1 MRSRAIK
8 ATTNWLKFG
17 VLATIGLIFALVAQS
32 AITVPAT
39 AAAPVACA
47 DAGTTQSS
55 ITVTP
60 SHGKV
65 FYIDSG
71 QGQSIDAA
79 YVGYKVVAGAAK
91 TNLWMKLD
99 TFTGGAVSLANAA
112 DASNQLGDIANAGS
126 ETGFFLLKAATSSS
140 SAQSHV
146 VRVFTGNP
154 SLAGATEIF
163 SCTFTFLKVKETIKA
178 AANKISSNFPTV
190 TNSGIVGGNLVVTV
204 EGATG
209 TIGSGT
215 SSPDGKSIWFSPAAK
230 SSWPTSSLRLTTTS
244 VSVYDN
250 PSMGANQIIFGGPL
264 IDNLRITTAQLT
276 GEASKLYY
284 RAVYTFK
291 IIGRSATP
299 ASVIPIAQISSGTQ
313 IKHTDI
319 GSFTAP
325 AADTSAAT
333 VNAALSKT
341 ASTTAVISG
350 SATTYSYTLTASN
363 KGAAAVIDEIVDTP
377 ASGLAYVAG
386 SARWNGAATTEP
398 AYSVADPTKLIFPG
412 PFSLAAGTSSV
423 PTTRTL
429 TYQLKIAT
437 CSTGTF
443 SYVNTASAKIG
454 SLIIGSDPASIS
466 KTTASGSCGSTSVT
480 VANTTEVIP
489 VEVTTEP
496 ASAIGNTAATL
507 NGTIDPNGQSG
518 LPVFIEWGTSASLA
532 SFTSVQLAAATT
544 TATTSYPVATSLTGL
559 STGTVYYYRVRVG
572 STYGQITSFVTTE
585 PIATPTVTTGSAIGI
600 SNPSGNTW
608 VATLVGTVDPNQT
621 AATVY
626 FSWGVDSSGGAC
638 TTVAYNTPVR
648 ATTDN
653 DGASALLDPV
663 VSAFPVEITNFDVA
677 GSLTA
682 NTFYCYRIS
691 AVHAGGTVTG
701 LPSSFKTIVVANQT
715 ITFAQPSDST
725 VGSSVTLGATA
736 SSSLTVT
743 YVSNTPLVCTVVGN
757 EVTILGGGTCSIT
770 ASQPGNVS
778 FYAAESVTQ
787 SFLVA
792 KQNQE
797 IVFADMAKNYGDA
810 DFSAGAVSNKTSTTD
825 ATGLPIRYSVD
836 VATCPAS
843 VAVVTSGGSIQVVG
857 IGTCVITAS
866 QAGDDSWTAA
876 TNVSATLTISAKALT
891 VSIGANHKEYDGT
904 DAATLTSPTL
914 VGVLPADVS
923 GVTLGGSATGVFTD
937 ATVANGKTVTLSSNF
952 TISGPKSGNYT
963 LSQPGNPTA
972 NITRLALNVL
982 VTANNKEYDGTDAAT
997 LGSPTLSGV
1006 IAGDSA
1012 NVELVT
1018 TGVTAAKFS
1027 NANVGN
1033 TKAVTLTGSY
1043 ALSGTASGN
1052 YSLVQP
1058 SGLTANITAITLT
1071 VTGLTGVDK
1080 YYDGNTNAT
1089 YTGGALSGVLTDDTL
1104 LVTLVGTP
1112 TASFASAGASANPKT
1127 ITFNGNFSLTGTK
1140 AANYLLTQPSSIS
1153 ALISKA
1159 SQTLTFAGPTGGYV
1173 GDTKQPLATASST
1186 LDPTFTVSGDGI
1198 CTYDAATNTIT
1209 TNGVG
1214 TCTVV
1219 ASQIGDDNFEAAPN
1233 VTRTFEIAAVP
1244 VNKLDQTIT
1253 FNTVIKTYGDVHFAP
1268 GASGS
1273 SGLPITYSIDV
1284 ASCPATVATL
1294 ITGEIH
1300 IVGVGT
1306 CIVKANQ
1313 VGSASYNPATEVLG
1327 TITINPAVLTIVNI
1341 VVDHKVYNASRAAT
1355 FSGQSLSGRVLS
1367 DTSTDVDINAAAL
1380 PTALFDDENVDNGK
1394 SVVFGNFVITGG
1406 KSGNYTLTQPGP
1418 FTANITKANQTI
1430 TFVTPDPLDAGAS
1443 RTLAPTASSN
1453 LPVTLTSNTTAKC
1466 SVSGLAVTGVAAGDC
1481 DLEASQLGNSNYNP
1495 ASPVVR
1501 RMTINAATVI
1511 TNGGGNGNNG
1521 NSGNGNGGG
1530 NGNVTPPVTPTPT
1543 PSPTVSATP
1552 TPVATPRVTP
1562 TPRATPRAT
1571 STPAPFATVAATP
1584 APRVTPNVI
1593 AAPAPTPSA
1602 TAPAMTSITELLN
1615 SVKKAID
1622 KIVTASASPSPS
1634 ASTNNSTTVQTKL
1647 VEQETVTTTKTNGS
1661 TTDTLKSANKTIAE
1675 ASVEKITGFAKGAGI
1690 RLEVIGSRI
1699 AGQFVV
1705 APGDSADVVAVAKAI
1720 EESTAR
1726 TATAFAS
1733 INDVTRV
1740 TQPAKSEIYNSA
1752 VTKTQEQIFEASGLA
1767 KPVTLSSLNVTS
1779 ATKWIQVSAQANT
1792 YLPGT
1797 MVYLTVTTQPIIFG
1811 EAVVDKFGRAQ
1822 LVGKLPIDVLEQG
1835 GHSLRIVG
1843 IRSLKGIGTDANGEI
1858 VLSQSAMDEIQL
1870 FDDGTQATVILSGQ
1884 ADIGGNQTVV
1894 REIPLDREIAWWTVW
1909 LALIAGLISLVIR
1922 VVRPPALPRRRLITA
1937 VVALAAGVPAAVLG
1951 WTEIAYE
1958 LWIGVGI
1965 ALVFGLFNLFWK
1977 RGRDK
1982 RQS

>member
-1 MRSRAIK
+1 MRANAIRA
-8 ATTNWLKFG
+8 TSNWLKFG

-79 YVGYKVVAGAAK
+79 YVGYNVVAGAAK

-112 DASNQLGDIANAGS
+112 DASRQLGDIANAGN
-126 ETGFFLLKAATSSS
+126 ETGFFLLKAATSSA

-163 SCTFTFLKVKETIKA
+163 SCTFTFSKVKETIKA
-178 AANKISSNFPTV
+178 AANKISNNFPTV

-230 SSWPTSSLRLTTTS
+230 SSWPTSSLRLTDTS

-250 PSMGANQIIFGGPL
+250 PGMGANQIVFGGAL
-264 IDNLRITTAQLT
+264 IDNLRITTTQLNT
-276 GEASKLYY
+276 VASKLYY

-325 AADTSAAT
+325 SADTSAAT

-341 ASTTAVISG
+341 ASTTSVISG
-350 SATTYSYTLTASN
+350 SDTIYSYTLTASN

-377 ASGLAYVAG
+377 SSGLAYVAG

-398 AYSVADPTKLIFPG
+398 AKSVADPTKLIFPG
-412 PFSLAAGTSSV
+412 PFSLAAGTV
-423 PTTRTL
+423 GTPTTRTL

-437 CSTGTF
+437 CSIGTF
-443 SYVNTASAKIG
+443 NYVNTASAKIG

-466 KTTASGSCGSTSVT
+466 KTTASGTCGSTTVT
-480 VANTTEVIP
+480 VANTNEVIP

-496 ASAIGNTAATL
+496 ASGIANTAGTL

-532 SFTSVQLAAATT
+532 SFTSVQLAATTT

-559 STGTVYYYRVRVG
+559 TTGTVYYYRVRVG
-572 STYGQITSFVTTE
+572 STYGQVVSFVTTE

-626 FSWGVDSSGGAC
+626 FSWGVDTSSGAC
-638 TTVAYNTPVR
+638 TTVSYNTPVR

-663 VSAFPVEITNFDVA
+663 ISAFPVEITNFDVA

-691 AVHAGGTVTG
+691 ATYATGTVTG
-701 LPSSFKTIVVANQT
+701 SPSSFKTIVVANQT
-715 ITFAQPSDST
+715 ITFAQPADSS
-725 VGSSVTLGATA
+725 VGSSVTMGATA
-736 SSSLTVT
+736 TSSLTVT

-757 EVTILGGGTCSIT
+757 VVTIVGGGTCSIT
-770 ASQPGNVS
+770 ANQTGNVN
-778 FYAAESVTQ
+778 FYAATSVTQ

-797 IVFADMAKNYGDA
+797 IVFVDMAKNYGDS
-810 DFSAGAVSNKTSTTD
+810 DFSAGAVSNKESTSTGT
-825 ATGLPIRYSVD
+825 ALPLSYSAVE
-836 VATCPAS
+836 ATCPAT
-843 VAVVTSGGSIQVVG
+843 VAVVTTGGSIQVVG
-857 IGTCVITAS
+857 IGTCEITAS
-866 QAGDDSWTAA
+866 QAGDDSWNAA
-876 TNVSATLTISAKALT
+876 TNVSATLTVSAKALT
-891 VSIGANHKEYDGT
+891 VSIGANHKEYDRT
-904 DAATLTSPTL
+904 DAATLTSPAL
-914 VGVLPADVS
+914 VGVLPADVANVS
-923 GVTLGGSATGVFTD
+923 LGGSATGVFAN
-937 ATVANGKTVTLSSNF
+937 ATVANGKTVTLTSNF
-952 TISGPKSGNYT
+952 TISGTKSSNYT
-963 LSQPGNPTA
+963 LTQPTTTTA

-982 VTANNKEYDGTDAAT
+982 VTANDKEYDGTDAAT
-997 LGSPTLSGV
+997 LGVPTLSGV
-1006 IAGDSA
+1006 ITDDGP

-1018 TGVTAAKFS
+1018 TGVTAAQFS
-1027 NANVGN
+1027 NANVAN

-1043 ALSGTASGN
+1043 AISGTAASN
-1052 YSLVQP
+1052 YSVVQP
-1058 SGLTANITAITLT
+1058 SGLTANITPVTLT
-1071 VTGLTGVDK
+1071 VTGLAGVDK

-1089 YTGGALSGVLTDDTL
+1089 YTGGSLSGALSGDSL

-1112 TASFASAGASANPKT
+1112 TASFATAGASATPKA
-1127 ITFNGNFSLTGTK
+1127 ITFNGNFTLTGTK
-1140 AANYLLTQPSSIS
+1140 AGNYLLTQPSPIS

-1159 SQTLTFAGPTGGYV
+1159 SQTITFAGPTGGYV
-1173 GDTKQPLATASST
+1173 GDTKAPLATSSST

-1198 CTYDAATNTIT
+1198 CTYDSGTNTIT
-1209 TNGVG
+1209 TTGEG

-1219 ASQIGDDNFEAAPN
+1219 ASQVGNDNFEAAQT
-1233 VTRTFEIAAVP
+1233 VTRTFVIAAVP
-1244 VNKLDQTIT
+1244 ANKLNQTIT
-1253 FNTVIKTYGDVHFAP
+1253 FSSAIKTYGEGHFEP
-1268 GASGS
+1268 GASS
-1273 SGLPITYSIDV
+1273 DSDLPIAYSIDV
-1284 ASCPATVATL
+1284 ASCPAAVATL
-1294 ITGEIH
+1294 ISGEIH
-1300 IVGVGT
+1300 IAGVGT
-1306 CIVKANQ
+1306 CVVKANQ

-1341 VVDHKVYNASRAAT
+1341 VVENKVYDTSRAAT
-1355 FSGQSLSGRVLS
+1355 FSGQALSGRVLS
-1367 DTSTDVDINAAAL
+1367 HTSTDVDIDGNSL
-1380 PTALFDDENVDNGK
+1380 PTALFSDENAANGK

-1406 KSGNYTLTQPGP
+1406 KAGNYTLTQPGP

-1430 TFVTPDPLDAGAS
+1430 TFATPDPLDAGAS
-1443 RTLAPTASSN
+1443 RTLAPTASSG
-1453 LPVTLTSNTTAKC
+1453 LPVALTSNTAAKC
-1466 SVSGLAVTGVAAGDC
+1466 SVAGLAVTGVAAGDC
-1481 DLEASQLGNSNYNP
+1481 DLEANQPGNSNYNP
-1495 ASPVVR
+1495 ASPVAR

-1511 TNGGGNGNNG
+1511 NNGGGNGNNG
-1521 NSGNGNGGG
+1521 NGNNGNG

-1543 PSPTVSATP
+1543 PTPTVSETP
-1552 TPVATPRVTP
+1552 SPTATPRVTP

-1571 STPAPFATVAATP
+1571 ATPAPFVSAPATP
-1584 APRVTPNVI
+1584 APKVTPNVI
-1593 AAPAPTPSA
+1593 AAPIPTPSA
-1602 TAPAMTSITELLN
+1602 TAPAMAAITELLN
-1615 SVKKAID
+1615 TVKKAID
-1622 KIVTASASPSPS
+1622 KTLTPAASPSPI
-1634 ASTNNSTTVQTKL
+1634 ASGTD
-1647 VEQETVTTTKTNGS
+1647 TVTAAS
-1661 TTDTLKSANKTIAE
+1661 KTIAE
-1675 ASVEKITGFAKGAGI
+1675 ASVEKITGFAKSAGVRI
-1690 RLEVIGSRI
+1690 EVIGSRI

-1733 INDVTRV
+1733 IKDVTRV
-1740 TQPAKSEIYNSA
+1740 TQPAKTEIYDSA
-1752 VTKTQEQIFEASGLA
+1752 ITKTQEQIFAASGLE
-1767 KPVTLSSLNVTS
+1767 KPVTLSSLNVTT
-1779 ATKWIQVSAQANT
+1779 ATKWIQVTAQANT

-1797 MVYLTVTTQPIIFG
+1797 MVYLTVTTKPIIFG
-1811 EAVVDKFGRAQ
+1811 EAVVDKFGRAK
-1822 LVGKLPIDVLEQG
+1822 LVGSLPIDILEQG

-1843 IRSLKGIGTDANGEI
+1843 IRSLDGIGTDENGEI

-1870 FDDGTQATVILSGQ
+1870 FDDGTQATVIFSGK
-1884 ADIGGNQTVV
+1884 ASTGGNQTVV

-1909 LALIAGLISLVIR
+1909 LALIAGLITLVIR
-1922 VVRPPALPRRRLITA
+1922 VIRPPVMPRRRLITA
-1937 VVALAAGVPAAVLG
+1937 VVALASGVPAAVLG
-1951 WTEIAYE
+1951 WTQIAYE

-1965 ALVFGLFNLFWK
+1965 ALVFGLFNLLWK
-1977 RGRDK
+1977 RGREK